1 MFSISSLLTFF
12 LDCSLLLFVVV
23 VLLLF
28 FVFVCSVE
36 RPDIRIESAS
46 ATHGDMIRRLY
57 GAQSI
62 DFFVA
67 GRVPGV
73 PVVAALT
80 SVINGNK
87 DIVSF
92 PLAASAVVP
101 IYNLPSLDR
110 NIPLLLSRQVSELQQ
125 QLETNSEKYKQDP
138 TTMSSDDE
146 RIILSVSSWH

>member
-1 MFSISSLLTFF
+1 
-12 LDCSLLLFVVV
+12 
-23 VLLLF
+23 
-28 FVFVCSVE
+28 
-36 RPDIRIESAS
+36 
-46 ATHGDMIRRLY
+46 MIRRLY

-110 NIPLLLSRQVSELQQ
+110 NIPLLLSRQVSSFSICRQ
-125 QLETNSEKYKQDP
+125 TNQEERHTKAGSDD
-138 TTMSSDDE
+138 MSSE
-146 RIILSVSSWH
+146 